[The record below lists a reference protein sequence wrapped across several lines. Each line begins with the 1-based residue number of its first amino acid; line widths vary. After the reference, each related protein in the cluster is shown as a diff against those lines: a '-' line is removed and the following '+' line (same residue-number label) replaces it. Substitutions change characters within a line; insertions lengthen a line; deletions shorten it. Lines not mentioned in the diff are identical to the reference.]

1 MILVTGAAGHVGHN
15 ITKALVAQGKP
26 VRALVHSPGKARRRL
41 SGLEVEIVQGDVTEP
56 ASLERAMDGVE
67 AVVHL
72 VAIAIERPGMTY
84 EKINY
89 QGTLNVLDAAHKA
102 GVRRFIHMGQLG
114 SSPDV
119 PYRFLKSKGMAQQ
132 AVEES
137 DLDWTVLRPSVI
149 FGPTDEFANVL
160 ARLLRITPILF
171 PVPGDGQ
178 ARFQPIYAGDVAE
191 VCARCL
197 EDDST
202 IRRIYELGGPEV
214 LTYDEMLKR
223 IMETI
228 GARQLT
234 MHVPVPALRP
244 VVKLMETALPN
255 PPVTTSLL
263 QLLAVDNTTT
273 DNAAE
278 TVFHLDLVAFKP
290 ENLAHMR
297 EITAGD
303 AIRSLL
309 GR

>member
-1 MILVTGAAGHVGHN
+1 MILITGAAGHVGHAV
-15 ITKALVAQGKP
+15 TERLAARGAS
-26 VRALVHSPGKARRRL
+26 VRALVHNPKKARARL
-41 SGLEVEIVQGDVTEP
+41 DGIEVEIVQGDVVEL

-72 VAIAIERPGMTY
+72 VAIAIERPGVTY

-89 QGTLNVLDAAHKA
+89 RGTLNVLEAARRA
-102 GVRRFIHMGQLG
+102 GVQRFVHMGQMG

-119 PYRFLKSKGMAQQ
+119 PYRFLRSKGMAQK

-137 DLDWTVLRPSVI
+137 DLHWTVLRPSVI

-178 ARFQPIYAGDVAE
+178 TRFQPIYVGNVAGACV
-191 VCARCL
+191 RCL
-197 EDDST
+197 DGDST
-202 IRRIYELGGPEV
+202 IQRVYELGGPEI
-214 LTYDEMLKR
+214 LTYDEMLDR

-228 GARQLT
+228 DARRLT
-234 MHVPVPALRP
+234 IHLPVPVLRP
-244 VVKLMETALPN
+244 VVQLMEVALPN

-263 QLLAVDNTTT
+263 QLLAVDNTTL

-278 TVFHLDLVAFKP
+278 TVFELDLVAFKP
-290 ENLAHMR
+290 ANLAYMR
-297 EITAGD
+297 DVTAGD
-303 AIRSLL
+303 AIKSLL
-309 GR
+309 GH

>member
-1 MILVTGAAGHVGHN
+1 MILVTGAAGHLGHAV
-15 ITKALVAQGKP
+15 TKTLVTRGKS
-26 VRALVHSPGKARRRL
+26 VRALVHNPDKARVRL
-41 SGLEVEIVQGDVTEP
+41 SGIEIEMVRGDVTNP
-56 ASLERAMDGVE
+56 ASLERVIDGVE

-72 VAIAIERPGMTY
+72 VAIAIERPGITY
-84 EKINY
+84 EEINY
-89 QGTLNVLDAAHKA
+89 QGTLNVLEAAQKA
-102 GVRRFIHMGQLG
+102 GVQRLIHMGQMG

-160 ARLLRITPILF
+160 TRLLRITPILF

-178 ARFQPIYAGDVAE
+178 ARFQPIHVGDVAE

-197 EDDST
+197 DDEST
-202 IRRIYELGGPEV
+202 IGGVYELGGPEI
-214 LTYDEMLKR
+214 LTYDEMLER

-228 GARQLT
+228 GAGQLT
-234 MHVPVPALRP
+234 LHVPVPVLRP
-244 VVKLMETALPN
+244 VVKVVEAVLPN

-263 QLLAVDNTTT
+263 QLLAVDNTTP

-278 TVFHLDLVAFKP
+278 TVFELDLVAFKP
-290 ENLAHMR
+290 ENLSYMR

-309 GR
+309 G